1 MSGGDP
7 HHRHGHT
14 DDHGHGH
21 HDGNDHGHQGGNDH
35 GHQGGQDHSHHDGN
49 DHGHGG
55 SLWGRVRHTV
65 SEVFGGHSHD
75 AAEQVD
81 DALEADSRGRRAL
94 WISFGVLVVTG
105 VLQGVVVALSAS
117 VALLGDPLSPTR

>member
-21 HDGNDHGHQGGNDH
+21 HDGNDHGH
-35 GHQGGQDHSHHDGN
+35 
-49 DHGHGG
+49 GG
-55 SLWGRVRHTV
+55 SLRGRVRHTL